1 MTQVDALAAWWR
13 ARQFRVNAGATD
25 LATRAWQ
32 RNFNATD
39 ISSWSQSI
47 PGMVRMTQAGM
58 AAAANGASGYVST
71 AVAMQGGSP
80 SPDGTIN
87 PEAFAQ
93 SAADGRPL
101 GSLLYVPAI
110 NVQARIDAGAS
121 TTDAAEA
128 GLSDLLMIVG
138 TEVADAGRQA
148 VSASM
153 VSDRTITGF
162 VRVPGPAACARCA
175 ILADKWYSTYEGAS
189 FERHP
194 FCMCTAAPAVSRR
207 GNGPTRF
214 DASRYFDSLSKAN
227 QDRVF
232 TKAGAQAIRDG
243 ADMNQV
249 VNARSGINPIGW
261 SGRDGTGWTT
271 TAGASKGSVYAS
283 SPAGIAGKPRLTTE
297 AIYRLSSTREEAAS
311 MLREYGYLL

>member
-1 MTQVDALAAWWR
+1 MTQVDALTAWWR
-13 ARQFRVNAGATD
+13 ARQLRVNAGATD
-25 LATRAWQ
+25 LASKAWL
-32 RNFNATD
+32 RNFDAND
-39 ISSWSQSI
+39 IGAWSQSI

-58 AAAANGASGYVST
+58 TAAATGASGYVAT
-71 AVAMQGGSP
+71 AVSMQGASP
-80 SPDGTIN
+80 SSDGTVD

-93 SAADGRPL
+93 TAADGRPL

-110 NVQARIDAGAS
+110 NVQARLDAGMATS
-121 TTDAAEA
+121 DAVDA
-128 GLSDLLMIVG
+128 GLRDLLMLVG

-153 VSDRTITGF
+153 VSDRSVTGF
-162 VRVPGPAACARCA
+162 IRVPGPACCARCA

-194 FCMCTAAPAVSRR
+194 FCMCTAAPAVSNR
-207 GNGPTRF
+207 NGPTRF
-214 DASRYFDSLSKAN
+214 DASRYFDGLSKAN

-232 TKAGAQAIRDG
+232 TKAGADAIRDG

-249 VNARSGINPIGW
+249 VNARSGVNPIGW
-261 SGRDGTGWTT
+261 TGRDGTGWTT
-271 TAGASKGSVYAS
+271 TVGTGKGSTFAS
-283 SPAGIAGKPRLTTE
+283 SPAGMAGKPRLTTE

-311 MLREYGYLL
+311 MLREYGYVL